1 MSPSGSTED
10 SPSAATH
17 ATASLPREFLQYANP
32 RRFFALALGLSW
44 LFWTPIAL
52 LGLEPFSMPGIG
64 LFALGGLGP
73 AAAEFVLI
81 LREADPAYVQDYRQ
95 RVLDNRR
102 IGPRWGL
109 VVLLFFPVVNGIAL
123 GLVVLDGGSL
133 PAFGTATDLL
143 ADPITILPYAGFIM
157 LFGPLPEELGWRG
170 YALDGL
176 QARWSALAASLIL
189 GTLWAAWHL
198 PLFFMAGSFQAELGL
213 FTPQFAFY
221 TGSIVVSSIL
231 YTWIYNNTNRST
243 LSAILFHFMT
253 NFSGELMGLSD
264 RARLYQFGLITLA
277 AMLVVLAW
285 GPGTLTGNPR
295 ERSAGVF
302 GS

>member
-1 MSPSGSTED
+1 MNPSTSPDAGSE
-10 SPSAATH
+10 TH
-17 ATASLPREFLQYANP
+17 ASGLLPREFLQYANP

-52 LGLEPFSMPGIG
+52 LGLEPFSMPGIV

-81 LREADPAYVQDYRQ
+81 LREADSVYVQDYRQ
-95 RVLDNRR
+95 RVLDYRR
-102 IGPRWGL
+102 IGLRWGL

-133 PAFGTATDLL
+133 PAFETATDLL
-143 ADPITILPYAGFIM
+143 ADPITILPYAGFIL

-176 QARWSALAASLIL
+176 QVRWNALAASLIL

-198 PLFFMAGSFQAELGL
+198 PLFFMTGSFQAELGL
-213 FTPQFAFY
+213 FTPQSPYY
-221 TGSIVVSSIL
+221 TGTIVVSSIL

-253 NFSGELMGLSD
+253 NFSGELMGLGD
-264 RARLYQFGLITLA
+264 RARLFQFGLITLA
-277 AMLVVLAW
+277 AVLVVLAW
-285 GPGTLTGNPR
+285 GPGTLTGAPR
-295 ERSAGVF
+295 TRSTLLP